1 MLTPTTRRVDDAGSK
16 AGRMKEDV
24 FEINVF
30 DLLLAIYKDASPPA
44 EVRKDVLVFP
54 NHNVQ
59 VSSNELILGLGHTF
73 GDLWYFAHQE
83 KKGQRATIKDTKNA
97 GYNAVVGEAGRKL
110 RKLFA
115 AVNKT
120 AVDELGRFFIPAT
133 KVDKKSPVLLE
144 WRTVTDKTSSTIP
157 EDGDPQEEDFKNF
170 TPLSEAI
177 DGGYY
182 VPSMVRLEGWET
194 AGKVVKQDNPYE
206 GLSCLGGGMT
216 TVRTNSLCLVNKN
229 ATDRVFQILEGSNS
243 GQQPG
248 STDRKPEPA
257 FHTPTSGMHS
267 QSGDEKLGLLTYL
280 HKKRLTPIIVIP
292 EPEDSVL
299 TLRNAEDFFINKRLR
314 TINSKS
320 LLTEKKQ
327 ATELR
332 WSVNLKETE
341 TSSPQRCEMR
351 VVSNVRGFTATD
363 WYSVIAVIANG
374 NKWEFR
380 NNWPFTE
387 IPDIFN
393 VIKGFYFC
401 FSDAQVPPLI
411 SEWGNLEIIKFARS
425 ETKRYGDASIWTGIV
440 ESIQRFLWKPRDF
453 QLFDQ
458 QNPVFR
464 DRNRSRM

>member
-30 DLLLAIYKDASPPA
+30 DLLLAIYKDASPPG

-216 TVRTNSLCLVNKN
+216 TTEC
-229 ATDRVFQILEGSNS
+229 
-243 GQQPG
+243 
-248 STDRKPEPA
+248 
-257 FHTPTSGMHS
+257 
-267 QSGDEKLGLLTYL
+267 
-280 HKKRLTPIIVIP
+280 
-292 EPEDSVL
+292 
-299 TLRNAEDFFINKRLR
+299 
-314 TINSKS
+314 SK
-320 LLTEKKQ
+320 
-327 ATELR
+327 
-332 WSVNLKETE
+332 
-341 TSSPQRCEMR
+341 
-351 VVSNVRGFTATD
+351 
-363 WYSVIAVIANG
+363 Y
-374 NKWEFR
+374 
-380 NNWPFTE
+380 
-387 IPDIFN
+387 
-393 VIKGFYFC
+393 
-401 FSDAQVPPLI
+401 
-411 SEWGNLEIIKFARS
+411 
-425 ETKRYGDASIWTGIV
+425 
-440 ESIQRFLWKPRDF
+440 
-453 QLFDQ
+453 
-458 QNPVFR
+458 
-464 DRNRSRM
+464 